1 MRRLLLTQCA
11 GAIAHALSSVQC
23 PALPGLYS
31 FRGLLSKSE
40 VTKIADMAR
49 CVCGSS
55 PAFNDRRNTAFET
68 QGTGESGP
76 CRSKTRWEWHEYES
90 SSRRVAPI
98 LADEDSRWS
107 AQGMHP
113 GPHMATASERNGQD
127 GAQAAADTRVDRR
140 DWGELE
146 DFEVFGGVD
155 PKSWLSLSALQASTD
170 VRVQQ
175 GAVLLSDL
183 IRHRLPRLGVPHM
196 QVPSFLQLQTL
207 ERGCGIMPHID
218 AATPRA
224 EAVATLGLIGT
235 CQVRVGPVLLPV
247 AAGDMYVL
255 TGEARWHVKH
265 EVLPPFQD
273 RMSCTVRFNASP
285 GKSGPVE

>member
-1 MRRLLLTQCA
+1 M
-11 GAIAHALSSVQC
+11 QC

-49 CVCGSS
+49 CVCGSRTK
-55 PAFNDRRNTAFET
+55 AFGT

-76 CRSKTRWEWHEYES
+76 SRSKTRWEWHEYES

-127 GAQAAADTRVDRR
+127 GAQGAADTRVDRR

-183 IRHRLPRLGVPHM
+183 IRHRLPQLGVPHM

-207 ERGCGIMPHID
+207 ERGSGIMPHID